1 MRLRPVK
8 HEKEAR
14 IGRNSNVF
22 RIEGAQSAEQ
32 SVGIIVRKSKRPGSK
47 GHVVHAGMKPH
58 EVEARKT

>member
-1 MRLRPVK
+1 MKLRPAK

-14 IGRNSNVF
+14 TGRNSNVF

-32 SVGIIVRKSKRPGSK
+32 SVGIIERKSKRPGSK